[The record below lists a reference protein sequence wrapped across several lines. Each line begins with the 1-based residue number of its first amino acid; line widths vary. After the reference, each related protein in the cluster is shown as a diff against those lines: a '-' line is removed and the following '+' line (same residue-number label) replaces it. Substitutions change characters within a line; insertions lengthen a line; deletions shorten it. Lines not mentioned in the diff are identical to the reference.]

1 MKRFNEK
8 YYIIVSIIVFILLL
22 IALLGFYPGIVSYDG
37 DNQWQQVQS
46 QVFTNAH
53 PFFSTYFMYILSKIW
68 NSVTIVILYQILLY
82 SIAWGYFCKT
92 LKANNKKQKIII
104 CIFTIIITLN
114 PLTSLYSITL
124 WKDIIYTS
132 YLFISAVMLY
142 EWSNNNYDF
151 KLYKYCIFGIILSM
165 IYSYRHN
172 GIIVSITLTIIF
184 YIICFV
190 NYRCKIIGK
199 KDLKASAIVLISFIS
214 LILLISIP
222 KKAFLNKSNE
232 NINNQISSSS
242 NYSTIDGYMV
252 WIMGAHLKDNNIKDQ
267 NDKKFL
273 NKIIPLDTWKKSYNP
288 YLINNTN
295 LAANFDKDYLSLN
308 KAHFKE
314 LFIKYSI
321 RNPISI
327 ISHYLKSDALLINP
341 VSSINGYVYVYCFP
355 EMVDLPEYTK
365 IRPII
370 KPVRWFYIRLSD
382 ISLKKPFIIFYQ
394 PAFIMYLSLFLT
406 ILLSKKVLGKKIWLF
421 SLPMLLNTFSLLPIN
436 LAQDLR
442 YVYINYL
449 TFFGLFLIFILN
461 FRSILRKSTDISI
474 K

>member
-8 YYIIVSIIVFILLL
+8 YYIIVSIITFTILL
-22 IALLGFYPGIVSYDG
+22 IALLGFYPGLVSYDG
-37 DNQWQQVQS
+37 NNQWQQVQR

-53 PFFSTYFMYILSKIW
+53 PFFSTFFMYILSKIW

-82 SIAWGYFCKT
+82 SIAWGYFCKII
-92 LKANNKKQKIII
+92 KANNKKQIIVA
-104 CIFTIIITLN
+104 CIFTIFITLN
-114 PLTSLYSITL
+114 PLTCLYSITL

-142 EWSNNNYDF
+142 EWSNNNYGF
-151 KLYKYCIFGIILSM
+151 GLHKYCLLGIILFM

-172 GIIVSITLTIIF
+172 GVIVVLMLLVLF

-190 NYRCKIIGK
+190 NYRHKNISKISLK
-199 KDLKASAIVLISFIS
+199 KSAAVFVTFIS
-214 LILLISIP
+214 LTLLLSIP
-222 KKAFLNKSNE
+222 KKIILNKSKE
-232 NINNQISSSS
+232 KIDKEISSSS
-242 NYSTIDGYMV
+242 NYSIIDGYMV
-252 WIMGAHLKDNNIKDQ
+252 WMMGAHIKDNNIKDEY
-267 NDKKFL
+267 DKEFL
-273 NKIIPLDTWKKSYNP
+273 NNIIPLDTWKKAYNP

-295 LAANFDKDYLSLN
+295 LADNFDKDYLSLN
-308 KAHFKE
+308 KDHFKE

-321 RNPISI
+321 RNPLSI
-327 ISHYLKSDALLINP
+327 VEHYLKADALLINP
-341 VSSINGYVYVYCFP
+341 ISSINGYVYVYCFP
-355 EMVDLPEYTK
+355 EMSDLPEYTRIK
-365 IRPII
+365 SII

-394 PAFIMYLSLFLT
+394 PAFIMYLSVFLA
-406 ILLSKKVLGKKIWLF
+406 IILSKKVLGKKIWLF
-421 SLPMLLNTFSLLPIN
+421 SLPMLLNTVSLLPIN

-449 TFFGLFLIFILN
+449 TFYGLLLISILNYKLIF
-461 FRSILRKSTDISI
+461 RK

>member
-1 MKRFNEK
+1 MKKFNEK
-8 YYIIVSIIVFILLL
+8 YYIIVSIITFTILFIV
-22 IALLGFYPGIVSYDG
+22 LLGFYPGIVSYDG
-37 DNQWQQVQS
+37 NNQWQQVKS
-46 QVFTNAH
+46 QLFTNAH

-151 KLYKYCIFGIILSM
+151 KIYKYCFFGIILSM

-172 GIIVSITLTIIF
+172 GIIVSIILLIIF

-190 NYRCKIIGK
+190 NYRRKIISKTSLK
-199 KDLKASAIVLISFIS
+199 KSAIVLISFIS

-252 WIMGAHLKDNNIKDQ
+252 WMMGAHLKDNNIKDSK
-267 NDKKFL
+267 DKDFL
-273 NKIIPLDTWKKSYNP
+273 NKIIPLDSWKKAYNP

-295 LAANFDKDYLSLN
+295 LVENFDKNYLSLN
-308 KAHFKE
+308 RNHFKE

-321 RNPISI
+321 RNPLSI
-327 ISHYLKSDALLINP
+327 VEHYLKSDALLINP

-355 EMVDLPEYTK
+355 EMADLPEYTK
-365 IRPII
+365 IRSII
-370 KPVRWFYIRLSD
+370 KPVRWFYLRLSD
-382 ISLKKPFIIFYQ
+382 FSLKKPFIIFYQ
-394 PAFIMYLSLFLT
+394 PAFIMYLSIFLT
-406 ILLSKKVLGKKIWLF
+406 IILSKRVLGKKIWLF
-421 SLPMLLNTFSLLPIN
+421 SLPMILNIVSLLPIN

-449 TFFGLFLIFILN
+449 TFYGLLLISILNYKLIF
-461 FRSILRKSTDISI
+461 RKNNLLI

>member
-1 MKRFNEK
+1 MKKFNEK
-8 YYIIVSIIVFILLL
+8 YYIIISIITFTILFIV
-22 IALLGFYPGIVSYDG
+22 LLGFYPGLVSYDG
-37 DNQWQQVQS
+37 NNQWQQVQS

-92 LKANNKKQKIII
+92 IKANNKKQIIVT
-104 CIFTIIITLN
+104 CILTIIITLI
-114 PLTSLYSITL
+114 PLTCLYSITL

-132 YLFISAVMLY
+132 YLFISAIMLY
-142 EWSNNNYDF
+142 EWENNNNRF
-151 KLYKYCIFGIILSM
+151 GWLKYCFFGIILFM

-172 GIIVSITLTIIF
+172 GVIVALMLLVLF

-190 NYRCKIIGK
+190 NYRRKNISK
-199 KDLKASAIVLISFIS
+199 KSLKKCIMVFITFFS
-214 LILLISIP
+214 LIILFSIP
-222 KKAFLNKSNE
+222 KKTILNNSKEKIDKQTS
-232 NINNQISSSS
+232 QSS

-252 WIMGAHLKDNNIKDQ
+252 WMMGAHLKDNNIKDED
-267 NDKKFL
+267 DKEFL
-273 NKIIPLDTWKKSYNP
+273 NNIIPLDEWKKAYNP

-295 LAANFDKDYLSLN
+295 LAENFDKNYLSLN
-308 KAHFKE
+308 KNHFKE

-321 RNPISI
+321 RNPLSI
-327 ISHYLKSDALLINP
+327 ADHYLKADALLINP
-341 VSSINGYVYVYCFP
+341 ISSINGYVYVYCFP
-355 EMVDLPEYTK
+355 EMSDLPKYTK

-370 KPVRWFYIRLSD
+370 KPIRWFYLRLSD
-382 ISLKKPFIIFYQ
+382 FSLKKPFIIFYQ
-394 PAFIMYLSLFLT
+394 PAFILYISLFIT
-406 ILLSKKVLGKKIWLF
+406 FILSKRIFGRKIWLL
-421 SLPMLLNTFSLLPIN
+421 SLPMILNTLSLLPIN

-449 TFFGLFLIFILN
+449 TFYGLLLISILN
-461 FRSILRKSTDISI
+461 YKTILKNNTNLSI